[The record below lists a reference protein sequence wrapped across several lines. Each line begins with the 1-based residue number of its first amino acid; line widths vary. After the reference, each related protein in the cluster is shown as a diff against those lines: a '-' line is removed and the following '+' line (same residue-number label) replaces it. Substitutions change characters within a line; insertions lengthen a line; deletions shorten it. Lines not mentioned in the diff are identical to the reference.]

1 MSSPSKKSK
10 VPGKVPSK
18 GRASDSSSKTDED
31 SPKRLKVVLE
41 DNRSQVLIG
50 LGIRTVI
57 AALCLWKLG
66 TIGQVL
72 GILFAIS
79 AAFQAFRVVRILQH
93 KPGTFDV
100 SNSEIRMPTG
110 LCSGKTLTLSDGQL
124 QHAFFIRKT
133 VSWTQAGPVLVVEAD
148 DQAYSF
154 PRDWFASDSD
164 QLRVARAIRRHL

>member
-10 VPGKVPSK
+10 VPSK
-18 GRASDSSSKTDED
+18 SGASDSSGNTSED
-31 SPKRLKVVLE
+31 APKKLKVVLE

-79 AAFQAFRVVRILQH
+79 AVFQGLRLARILRH
-93 KPGTFDV
+93 RPGTFNV
-100 SNSEIRMPTG
+100 SSSEIHMPTG
-110 LCSGKTLTLSDGQL
+110 LCSGETLTLSDGQL

-133 VSWTQAGPVLVVEAD
+133 VPWTQAGPVLVVEAD
-148 DQAYSF
+148 DKAYSF

-164 QLRVARAIRRHL
+164 QLRVARAMRRHL